1 MALTDWY
8 WNRWIRRNGCKLGSR
23 LSKFHRKSVLTVEE
37 DVRMGSV
44 EVVCHDLS
52 IGAHS
57 YLRGDT
63 KLQFVSRIGRYC
75 SIGNGVV
82 LGQEK
87 RNHPTDW
94 LSTHPFQY
102 TDTDWEYDA
111 PIDMATI
118 GHDVW
123 IGHEALILEGVHIG
137 TGAVVATR
145 ALVTQDVPPYAIVAG
160 VPAKVIRYRYSE
172 DMIERL
178 LASRWWERDF
188 EQLKTLPLNEPEQC
202 VELLDGLALAKYRQ
216 FRLTKKGCEVLG
228 GER

>member
-8 WNRWIRRNGCKLGSR
+8 WNRWIRRQGCKLGSR
-23 LSKFHRKSVLTVEE
+23 LSKFHKKAVLTLED

-44 EVVCHDLS
+44 NVASHNLA
-52 IGAHS
+52 IGAHT
-57 YLRGDT
+57 YIRGDSQ
-63 KLQFVSRIGRYC
+63 LQFVGSIGRYC

-102 TDTDWEYDA
+102 TDTAWEYDA
-111 PIDMATI
+111 PIEMATV

-145 ALVTQDVPPYAIVAG
+145 ALVTQNVPPYAVVAG
-160 VPAKVIRYRYSE
+160 VPAKVIRYRYPE

-178 LASRWWERDF
+178 LASRWWERDH
-188 EQLKTLPLNEPEQC
+188 EALKGLPLNDPAACLDQ
-202 VELLDGLALAKYRQ
+202 LDGLPMATYRRMELTRKGG
-216 FRLTKKGCEVLG
+216 RLLG
-228 GER
+228 